1 MPPPVEVPSR
11 FRSSTGVSWSHGPA
25 RHRTSTHRRF
35 GLALGVLMAA
45 APMSP
50 LWAAEPLASPAA
62 SSGPAIAQAGPGAS
76 GVGATVVDNS
86 LSLPSVYSDLYV
98 LGPGDQLLLNFLDP
112 AAKQVGGPVEILPD
126 GTSTLALLGSVQL
139 TGLTLGQASR
149 WLTSL
154 YSKQLVRPQLILSLT
169 KPRPVQVSVL
179 GEVGRPGLY
188 PLTSFSTPVSAIQTA
203 GGITLNAD
211 IRKIILRRPA
221 GSGGVEKQTVLD
233 LAQLLQAG
241 NQRQN
246 PILFDGDTIIVTRSE
261 KPLPS
266 EVIQIGLSNLSP
278 ATINITVVGEV
289 KEPGTLALPANTPL
303 QEALLRAGG
312 PVPWRAKKSDIE
324 LVRLNRNGTTTSEFY
339 SYQPGK
345 DISKGFNPPL
355 RDRDMIIV
363 RRSYYG
369 KTVDLLNQVV
379 LPLSS
384 LGNVFLQYGYYN
396 NNR

>member
-1 MPPPVEVPSR
+1 MGDS
-11 FRSSTGVSWSHGPA
+11 
-25 RHRTSTHRRF
+25 
-35 GLALGVLMAA
+35 LA
-45 APMSP
+45 
-50 LWAAEPLASPAA
+50 
-62 SSGPAIAQAGPGAS
+62 
-76 GVGATVVDNS
+76 
-86 LSLPSVYSDLYV
+86 LPSVYSDLYV

-112 AAKQVGGPVEILPD
+112 AAKEVGGPVEILPD

-154 YSKQLVRPQLILSLT
+154 YSKQLVRPQLFLSLT
-169 KPRPVQVSVL
+169 RPRPVQVSVL
-179 GEVGRPGLY
+179 GEVARPGLY

-211 IRKIILRRPA
+211 IRKIVLRRPA
-221 GSGGVEKQTVLD
+221 GSVGVEKQTVLD
-233 LAQLLQAG
+233 LAQLLQVG

-261 KPLPS
+261 QPVPN

-278 ATINITVVGEV
+278 ATINVTVVGEV
-289 KEPGTLALPANTPL
+289 KQPGSLAVPANTPL

-312 PVPWRAKKSDIE
+312 PVPWRAKKSEIE
-324 LVRLNRNGTTTSEFY
+324 LVRLNRNGTTTSEFF
-339 SYQPGK
+339 SSQPGK

-355 RDRDMIIV
+355 RDRDIIIV

-369 KTVDLLNQVV
+369 KTVDLVNELIA
-379 LPLSS
+379 PLTSI
-384 LGNVFLQYGYYN
+384 GNTFLYFRNYN
-396 NNR
+396 NNNN